1 MIAILNASAV
11 IQLAAMVAF
20 VGLASAPILISRTV
34 RPSPVRR
41 RVVADRRRV
50 RAEADIAAASEID
63 ERFRRN

>member
-1 MIAILNASAV
+1 MTAILNASAV

-34 RPSPVRR
+34 RSSPVRR
-41 RVVADRRRV
+41 RVVADRPRV